1 MTKGEAFHQYQ
12 HMSAD
17 EKRTFDRWLRL
28 NAVVATVFAAGLLAM
43 SLASTF
49 TPGPRSALAQNI
61 LGIDVSAAAKNHRQ
75 NEFLSVR
82 ELMLRTDVNQ
92 LPEHKVHEP
101 Y

>member
-1 MTKGEAFHQYQ
+1 MTNGEVFQRYQ
-12 HMSAD
+12 RMSAD

-49 TPGPRSALAQNI
+49 TPGPRSALAQDRP
-61 LGIDVSAAAKNHRQ
+61 GIDVSAAAKNHTQ
-75 NEFLSVR
+75 NEFLPVR